1 MALPE
6 ELPSGLPDIEFSV
19 FEEHSDTG
27 EGPLYHIAA
36 DGQRL
41 VTAEVESRTSPDLW
55 VSWAEYDEGVVT
67 EMALGG
73 CMLALANHLS
83 LRFPER
89 IRFIDGEG
97 KVFPLSQSS
106 PASV

>member
-41 VTAEVESRTSPDLW
+41 VTAEVESRTSPD
-55 VSWAEYDEGVVT
+55 YDEGVVT